1 MKCYKGFDKDLKCRD
16 FQYEIGKK
24 YEEERAEICDTGFHA
39 CENPLDVFGYYAP
52 ADSRYCE
59 VELDANDQ
67 KSDDSKRVGKKIS
80 IKAEIG
86 IAGIVKAGLEYI
98 KDQVNWDDDKKSNTG
113 NRSAATNT
121 GNRSAATNTGN
132 WSAATN
138 TGNRSAATNTGDR
151 SAATNTGNRSA
162 ATNTGNRSAATNTGD
177 WSAATNTGDWSAATN
192 TGDRSAATNTGD
204 WSAATNTGNWSAA
217 TNTGDRSAATN
228 TGDWSAATNTG
239 NCSAATNTGDRSAAT
254 NTGDRS
260 AATVEGKESVAMAI
274 GCNSKAKGSIGCFI
288 VLAEWKEFEDG
299 TYHIADVKSAKV
311 DGVKIKPDTFY
322 KLVNGEFIA
331 EE

>member
-121 GNRSAATNTGN
+121 G
-132 WSAATN
+132 
-138 TGNRSAATNTGDR
+138 DQ
-151 SAATNTGNRSA
+151 SA

-177 WSAATNTGDWSAATN
+177 WSAATNTGDQSAATN
-192 TGDRSAATNTGD
+192 TGNRSAATNTGD
-204 WSAATNTGNWSAA
+204 QSAA
-217 TNTGDRSAATN
+217 TNTGDQSAATN
-228 TGDWSAATNTG
+228 TGDW
-239 NCSAATNTGDRSAAT
+239 
-254 NTGDRS
+254 S

-299 TYHIADVKSAKV
+299 TYHIVDVKSAKV

>member
-16 FQYEIGKK
+16 FQYEIGKE

-86 IAGIVKAGLEYI
+86 IAGIIKAGLEYI

-113 NRSAATNT
+113 
-121 GNRSAATNTGN
+121 
-132 WSAATN
+132 
-138 TGNRSAATNTGDR
+138 DR
-151 SAATNTGNRSA
+151 SAATNTGNY
-162 ATNTGNRSAATNTGD
+162 
-177 WSAATNTGDWSAATN
+177 SAATN

-204 WSAATNTGNWSAA
+204 QSAATNTGYQSVATNTGNYSVATNTGNYSAA
-217 TNTGDRSAATN
+217 TNTGDQSAATN
-228 TGDWSAATNTG
+228 TGY
-239 NCSAATNTGDRSAAT
+239 
-254 NTGDRS
+254 RS

-274 GCNSKAKGSIGCFI
+274 GYNSKAKGSLGCFI
-288 VLAEWKEFEDG
+288 VLAEYKNLGRE
-299 TYHIADVKSAKV
+299 YHIVDVKSAKV
-311 DGVKIKPDTFY
+311 DGKKIKPDTFY
-322 KLVNGEFIA
+322 KLINGEFVEA
-331 EE
+331 DKE

>member
-1 MKCYKGFDKDLKCRD
+1 MKCFKGFDKDLKCCD
-16 FQYEIGKK
+16 FQYEIGKE

-52 ADSRYCE
+52 SDSRYCE

-86 IAGIVKAGLEYI
+86 IAGIIKAGLEYI
-98 KDQVNWDDDKKSNTG
+98 KDQVNWDNDKKS
-113 NRSAATNT
+113 
-121 GNRSAATNTGN
+121 
-132 WSAATN
+132 
-138 TGNRSAATNTGDR
+138 
-151 SAATNTGNRSA
+151 
-162 ATNTGNRSAATNTGD
+162 NTGNRSAATNTGD
-177 WSAATNTGDWSAATN
+177 WSAATNTGD
-192 TGDRSAATNTGD
+192 
-204 WSAATNTGNWSAA
+204 
-217 TNTGDRSAATN
+217 
-228 TGDWSAATNTG
+228 
-239 NCSAATNTGDRSAAT
+239 C
-254 NTGDRS
+254 S

-274 GCNSKAKGSIGCFI
+274 GYNSKAKGSLGCFI

>member
-1 MKCYKGFDKDLKCRD
+1 MKCYKGFDKGLKCRD
-16 FQYEIGKK
+16 FQYEIGKE
-24 YEEERAEICDTGFHA
+24 YEEKRAEICDTGFHA

-59 VELDANDQ
+59 VDLDANDQ

-86 IAGIVKAGLEYI
+86 IAGIIKAGLEYI

-113 NRSAATNT
+113 N
-121 GNRSAATNTGN
+121 

-138 TGNRSAATNTGDR
+138 TGN
-151 SAATNTGNRSA
+151 
-162 ATNTGNRSAATNTGD
+162 
-177 WSAATNTGDWSAATN
+177 
-192 TGDRSAATNTGD
+192 
-204 WSAATNTGNWSAA
+204 
-217 TNTGDRSAATN
+217 
-228 TGDWSAATNTG
+228 
-239 NCSAATNTGDRSAAT
+239 
-254 NTGDRS
+254 RS

-274 GCNSKAKGSIGCFI
+274 GRNSKAKGSIGCFI
-288 VLAEWKEFEDG
+288 VLAEWKEFEDE
-299 TYHIADVKSAKV
+299 TYHIVDAKSAKV
-311 DGVKIKPDTFY
+311 DGAKIKPDTFY

>member
-16 FQYEIGKK
+16 FHYEIGKE

-67 KSDDSKRVGKKIS
+67 KSEDSKRVGKKIS

-86 IAGIVKAGLEYI
+86 ISGIIKDGLEYI

-113 NRSAATNT
+113 Y
-121 GNRSAATNTGN
+121 

-138 TGNRSAATNTGDR
+138 TGNHSAATNTGEY
-151 SAATNTGNRSA
+151 
-162 ATNTGNRSAATNTGD
+162 
-177 WSAATNTGDWSAATN
+177 
-192 TGDRSAATNTGD
+192 
-204 WSAATNTGNWSAA
+204 
-217 TNTGDRSAATN
+217 
-228 TGDWSAATNTG
+228 
-239 NCSAATNTGDRSAAT
+239 
-254 NTGDRS
+254 S

-274 GCNSKAKGSIGCFI
+274 GYNSKAKGSIGCFI
-288 VLAEWKEFEDG
+288 VLAEYKELG
-299 TYHIADVKSAKV
+299 GKYHIVDVKSAKV
-311 DGVKIKPDTFY
+311 DGEKIKPDTFY
-322 KLVNGEFIA
+322 KLINGEFVEA
-331 EE
+331 DKE

>member
-16 FQYEIGKK
+16 FQYEIGKE
-24 YEEERAEICDTGFHA
+24 YEEEKAEICDIGFHA

-86 IAGIVKAGLEYI
+86 IAGIIKAGLEYI

-113 NRSAATNT
+113 D
-121 GNRSAATNTGN
+121 
-132 WSAATN
+132 
-138 TGNRSAATNTGDR
+138 RSAATNTGDR
-151 SAATNTGNRSA
+151 SAATNTGDR
-162 ATNTGNRSAATNTGD
+162 
-177 WSAATNTGDWSAATN
+177 SAATN

-204 WSAATNTGNWSAA
+204 RSAA

-228 TGDWSAATNTG
+228 TGYCSAATNTG
-239 NCSAATNTGDRSAAT
+239 YCSAATNTGYCSAATNTGDRSAAT

-260 AATVEGKESVAMAI
+260 AATNTGYCSAATVEGKESVAMAI
-274 GCNSKAKGSIGCFI
+274 GYNSKAKGSIGCFI
-288 VLAEWKEFEDG
+288 VLAEYKELG
-299 TYHIADVKSAKV
+299 GKYHIVDVKSAKV
-311 DGVKIKPDTFY
+311 DGEKIKPDTFY
-322 KLVNGEFIA
+322 KLINGEFVEA
-331 EE
+331 DKE

>member
-16 FQYEIGKK
+16 FQYEIGKE

-39 CENPLDVFGYYAP
+39 CENPLDVFGYYTP

-86 IAGIVKAGLEYI
+86 IAGIIKAGLEYI

-113 NRSAATNT
+113 DRSAATNT
-121 GNRSAATNTGN
+121 GNWSAATNTGDWSAATNTGDWSAATNTGN

-151 SAATNTGNRSA
+151 SAAT
-162 ATNTGNRSAATNTGD
+162 
-177 WSAATNTGDWSAATN
+177 
-192 TGDRSAATNTGD
+192 
-204 WSAATNTGNWSAA
+204 
-217 TNTGDRSAATN
+217 
-228 TGDWSAATNTG
+228 
-239 NCSAATNTGDRSAAT
+239 
-254 NTGDRS
+254 
-260 AATVEGKESVAMAI
+260 VEGKESVAMAI
-274 GCNSKAKGSIGCFI
+274 GYNSKAKGSLGCFI
-288 VLAEWKEFEDG
+288 VLAEYKKLGDE
-299 TYHIADVKSAKV
+299 YHIVDVKSAKV
-311 DGVKIKPDTFY
+311 DGEKIKPDTFY
-322 KLVNGEFIA
+322 KLINGEFVEA
-331 EE
+331 DKE

>member
-121 GNRSAATNTGN
+121 GDQ
-132 WSAATN
+132 SAATN
-138 TGNRSAATNTGDR
+138 TGNRSAATNTGDQ
-151 SAATNTGNRSA
+151 SAATNT
-162 ATNTGNRSAATNTGD
+162 
-177 WSAATNTGDWSAATN
+177 
-192 TGDRSAATNTGD
+192 
-204 WSAATNTGNWSAA
+204 
-217 TNTGDRSAATN
+217 
-228 TGDWSAATNTG
+228 
-239 NCSAATNTGDRSAAT
+239 
-254 NTGDRS
+254 
-260 AATVEGKESVAMAI
+260 
-274 GCNSKAKGSIGCFI
+274 AK
-288 VLAEWKEFEDG
+288 K
-299 TYHIADVKSAKV
+299 
-311 DGVKIKPDTFY
+311 
-322 KLVNGEFIA
+322 
-331 EE
+331 

>member
-121 GNRSAATNTGN
+121 G
-132 WSAATN
+132 
-138 TGNRSAATNTGDR
+138 
-151 SAATNTGNRSA
+151 
-162 ATNTGNRSAATNTGD
+162 D
-177 WSAATNTGDWSAATN
+177 W
-192 TGDRSAATNTGD
+192 
-204 WSAATNTGNWSAA
+204 
-217 TNTGDRSAATN
+217 
-228 TGDWSAATNTG
+228 
-239 NCSAATNTGDRSAAT
+239 
-254 NTGDRS
+254 S

>member
-16 FQYEIGKK
+16 FQYEIGNE

-86 IAGIVKAGLEYI
+86 IAGIIKDGLEYI

-121 GNRSAATNTGN
+121 G
-132 WSAATN
+132 
-138 TGNRSAATNTGDR
+138 DF
-151 SAATNTGNRSA
+151 
-162 ATNTGNRSAATNTGD
+162 
-177 WSAATNTGDWSAATN
+177 
-192 TGDRSAATNTGD
+192 
-204 WSAATNTGNWSAA
+204 
-217 TNTGDRSAATN
+217 
-228 TGDWSAATNTG
+228 
-239 NCSAATNTGDRSAAT
+239 
-254 NTGDRS
+254 S

-274 GCNSKAKGSIGCFI
+274 GYNSKAKGSIGCFI
-288 VLAEWKEFEDG
+288 VLAEYKELVG
-299 TYHIADVKSAKV
+299 KYHIVDVKSAKV
-311 DGVKIKPDTFY
+311 DGEKIKPDTFY
-322 KLVNGEFIA
+322 KLINGEFVEA
-331 EE
+331 DKE

>member
-16 FQYEIGKK
+16 FQYEIGKE

-59 VELDANDQ
+59 VDLDANDQ
-67 KSDDSKRVGKKIS
+67 KSDDNKRVGKKIY

-86 IAGIVKAGLEYI
+86 IAGIIKAGVEYI

-113 NRSAATNT
+113 NCSVATNT
-121 GNRSAATNTGN
+121 GDC
-132 WSAATN
+132 
-138 TGNRSAATNTGDR
+138 SAATNTGDR
-151 SAATNTGNRSA
+151 SAATNTGNWSV
-162 ATNTGNRSAATNTGD
+162 ATNTGA
-177 WSAATNTGDWSAATN
+177 
-192 TGDRSAATNTGD
+192 
-204 WSAATNTGNWSAA
+204 
-217 TNTGDRSAATN
+217 
-228 TGDWSAATNTG
+228 
-239 NCSAATNTGDRSAAT
+239 C
-254 NTGDRS
+254 S

-274 GCNSKAKGSIGCFI
+274 GRNSKAKGSIGCFI
-288 VLAEWKEFEDG
+288 VLAEWKEFEDE
-299 TYHIADVKSAKV
+299 TYHIVDVKSAKV
-311 DGVKIKPDTFY
+311 DGAKIKPDTFY

>member
-1 MKCYKGFDKDLKCRD
+1 VQAASDLVVCKMKCYKGFDKDLKCRD

-113 NRSAATNT
+113 DWSAATNTGDQSAATNT
-121 GNRSAATNTGN
+121 GNQ
-132 WSAATN
+132 
-138 TGNRSAATNTGDR
+138 SAATNTGDQ
-151 SAATNTGNRSA
+151 
-162 ATNTGNRSAATNTGD
+162 
-177 WSAATNTGDWSAATN
+177 SAATNTGDWSAATN

-204 WSAATNTGNWSAA
+204 QSAATNTGNRSAATNTGNRSAATNTGHRSAATNTGNW
-217 TNTGDRSAATN
+217 
-228 TGDWSAATNTG
+228 
-239 NCSAATNTGDRSAAT
+239 
-254 NTGDRS
+254 S

>member
-16 FQYEIGKK
+16 FQYEIGKE

-39 CENPLDVFGYYAP
+39 CENPLDVFGYYTP

-86 IAGIVKAGLEYI
+86 IAGIIKAGLEYI

-113 NRSAATNT
+113 NCSAATNTGDWSAATNT
-121 GNRSAATNTGN
+121 GNR
-132 WSAATN
+132 SAATN

-162 ATNTGNRSAATNTGD
+162 ATNTGNRSAAT
-177 WSAATNTGDWSAATN
+177 
-192 TGDRSAATNTGD
+192 
-204 WSAATNTGNWSAA
+204 
-217 TNTGDRSAATN
+217 
-228 TGDWSAATNTG
+228 
-239 NCSAATNTGDRSAAT
+239 
-254 NTGDRS
+254 
-260 AATVEGKESVAMAI
+260 VEGKESVAMAI
-274 GCNSKAKGSIGCFI
+274 GYNSKAKGSLGCFI
-288 VLAEWKEFEDG
+288 VLAECKEMGGE
-299 TYHIADVKSAKV
+299 YHIVDVKSAKV
-311 DGVKIKPDTFY
+311 DGEKIKPDTFY
-322 KLVNGEFIA
+322 KLINGEFVEA
-331 EE
+331 DKE

>member
-1 MKCYKGFDKDLKCRD
+1 MKCYKGFDKGLKCRD

-39 CENPLDVFGYYAP
+39 CENPLDVFGCYAP

-113 NRSAATNT
+113 N
-121 GNRSAATNTGN
+121 
-132 WSAATN
+132 
-138 TGNRSAATNTGDR
+138 
-151 SAATNTGNRSA
+151 
-162 ATNTGNRSAATNTGD
+162 
-177 WSAATNTGDWSAATN
+177 
-192 TGDRSAATNTGD
+192 
-204 WSAATNTGNWSAA
+204 
-217 TNTGDRSAATN
+217 
-228 TGDWSAATNTG
+228 
-239 NCSAATNTGDRSAAT
+239 
-254 NTGDRS
+254 RS